1 MSEAKKTSYGHRR
14 SNFKLRPYN
23 YVVDKDT
30 MHNTRL
36 LGKSLPPCTNCGLM
50 QAVGNIGEPC
60 GRCGTIV
67 PDPNWEDGLDEYR
80 NKRTI

>member
-1 MSEAKKTSYGHRR
+1 MSEVNKTRYSG
-14 SNFKLRPYN
+14 FKLRPFN

-36 LGKSLPPCTNCGLM
+36 LGKSLPPCVNCGLM

-67 PDPNWEDGLDEYR
+67 PDPNWEDGYDEWTG
-80 NKRTI
+80 KRTI

>member
-1 MSEAKKTSYGHRR
+1 MSEVNKTRYSG
-14 SNFKLRPYN
+14 FKLRPFN

-67 PDPNWEDGLDEYR
+67 PDPNWEDGYDEWTG
-80 NKRTI
+80 KRTI

>member
-1 MSEAKKTSYGHRR
+1 MSKVNKVRYGG
-14 SNFKLRPYN
+14 FKLRPFN

-30 MHNTRL
+30 MHKKRL
-36 LGKSLPPCTNCGLM
+36 LGKSLPPCVNCGLM

-67 PDPNWEDGLDEYR
+67 PDPNWEDGYDEWTG
-80 NKRTI
+80 KRLI